1 MAEQR
6 QQQPEDPTAHEIIVL
21 SPKYHLSVHFPQGS
35 LYADVWLG
43 INTGTEDLLVHI
55 SELRRQALNTSPASE
70 TSETDTTTTTQQ
82 QQEQQEESP
91 SSSTAASLSRKDSGC
106 ARTMSL
112 SIRQSD
118 YGLFNCPDGRRP
130 LDWLV
135 AKESLAQAESICQ
148 SHYDKFY
155 RAVDKMQKH
164 NREQIPSLDPLKRLL
179 DEMRSKN
186 AHYAGPIDQPTC
198 CICKASPY
206 TRLFFSML

>member
-1 MAEQR
+1 MAQQR
-6 QQQPEDPTAHEIIVL
+6 QQPEDPTAHEIIVL

-43 INTGTEDLLVHI
+43 INTGTSDLLVHI

-70 TSETDTTTTTQQ
+70 ASDSTPA
-82 QQEQQEESP
+82 QQESP
-91 SSSTAASLSRKDSGC
+91 DPTSTAPLARKDSGC
-106 ARTMSL
+106 ARPTNL
-112 SIRQSD
+112 AVRQSD

-135 AKESLAQAESICQ
+135 AKESLVQAESICA
-148 SHYDKFY
+148 SHHGKFV
-155 RAVDKMQKH
+155 RTVDKVQKL
-164 NREQIPSLDPLKRLL
+164 NREQIPSLDPLTRLL

-186 AHYAGPIDQPTC
+186 ERYAGPIDQPAC